1 MRRSHRQ
8 GPRVAE
14 HVLRRDRRGRIF
26 TRQCPPANPRS
37 GDSLKPVSD
46 PILLFLAVDAVAL
59 MLLGAL
65 AVVLPVSAS
74 SFVATLLSGLGTLL
88 CLPPLL
94 MRSPATWFALPI
106 GPPGLSLHFAL
117 DPLAA
122 FFLLV
127 VFMAGTAIAAFHAVK
142 LPRTSAPAGSD
153 TVPQTS
159 FCLAGTVLSLLAAD
173 GVSLAIGLAI
183 TGVAIRLP
191 HRHAVLPPPL
201 LLAPWLVLA
210 AVCLLTPPGFAPSF
224 DAIRAAPVDPDRATV
239 AAALAVAAFAALVW
253 SQSHAVAGPQSHAVA
268 PSPSP
273 ADPQFPDRA
282 SADFPDRAFARG
294 WTRSILTAGMLIP
307 VACYLLLRLVA
318 DLAGAA
324 SQTGC
329 GFVLLLAGG
338 AVAVAEAWGAARHP
352 DIDVSASALLR
363 RQAGLAMAG
372 TGLALIARSADLPA
386 AASFALAATSLAVI
400 GVGLP
405 GVLTSLAI
413 HAIGESAG
421 TWRLSRLGGL
431 VHTMPTTS
439 AALAAGLLGLSA
451 LPPGLG
457 FASLWLLFQSILSAP
472 RTGGLLFQLPL
483 ALIGAALALSSALAT
498 AASVRLIG
506 IAVLGRPRTP
516 QGAGAREGKAPSR
529 TVLLVLTALSLIAC
543 VLPGAAL
550 WLLADPAIHAL
561 NAAPPGVGVGLRLLI
576 PGIASPSYLALPV
589 CALLALAT
597 GVALLAPRWMRREAK
612 TAGLWANGMAPPVG
626 LPFGDPAAQST
637 GEGFVPQLPTLPA
650 PRMSRLLPCPLKP
663 ASPRLARLPA
673 LPMLRPPSPAIGLW
687 LVLAAFGVLLLALAM
702 SG

>member
-1 MRRSHRQ
+1 MRGSHRQ
-8 GPRVAE
+8 G
-14 HVLRRDRRGRIF
+14 HVLRRDCGARIF
-26 TRQCPPANPRS
+26 TRQRPPANPRG

-46 PILLFLAVDAVAL
+46 PILLFLAADAVAL
-59 MLLGAL
+59 MLLGTF

-74 SFVATLLSGLGTLL
+74 SFLATMLSGLGTLL

-94 MRSPATWFALPI
+94 MRSPATGFELPV

-117 DPLAA
+117 DPLAV
-122 FFLLV
+122 FFLVV
-127 VFMAGTAIAAFHAVK
+127 VFIAGTAIAAFQETTVK
-142 LPRTSAPAGSD
+142 LPRTAAP
-153 TVPQTS
+153 THNNIVPQTS
-159 FCLAGTVLSLLAAD
+159 FCLAGTVVSLLAAD
-173 GVSLAIGLAI
+173 GVTLAIGLAV
-183 TGVAIRLP
+183 TSLAIQLP
-191 HRHAVLPPPL
+191 VPGHRHAVLPSPL
-201 LLAPWLVLA
+201 LLAPLLVLA

-224 DAIRAAPVDPDRATV
+224 DAIRAAPVDPDRAT
-239 AAALAVAAFAALVW
+239 AAAVLTLAAFATLVW
-253 SQSHAVAGPQSHAVA
+253 SQSHGDAGSSDGAAAGSQNHATA
-268 PSPSP
+268 AS
-273 ADPQFPDRA
+273 QNRA
-282 SADFPDRAFARG
+282 SARG
-294 WTRSILTAGMLIP
+294 WTRNTLTAGVLIP
-307 VACYLLLRLVA
+307 FACYLLLRLVA

-338 AVAVAEAWGAARHP
+338 AVAVTEAWCAARHP
-352 DIDVSASALLR
+352 DIDGSVSALMR

-372 TGLALIARSADLPA
+372 TGLALIARAADLPA
-386 AASFALAATSLAVI
+386 ASSFALAATSLAAI

-405 GVLTSLAI
+405 GVLASLAI

-431 VHTMPTTS
+431 VHAMPATS

-451 LPPGLG
+451 VPPGLG

-483 ALIGAALALSSALAT
+483 ALIGAALALSAALAT

-516 QGAGAREGKAPSR
+516 QGAGALEGKWPFR
-529 TVLLVLTALSLIAC
+529 TVLMVLTGLSLIAC
-543 VLPGAAL
+543 ILPGAAL

-561 NAAPPGVGVGLRLLI
+561 NAAPPGVRVGLRLLI
-576 PGIASPSYLALPV
+576 PSIASPSYLALPV

-597 GVALLAPRWMRREAK
+597 GAVLLAPRWLRKEAK

-626 LPFGDPAAQST
+626 LPFGDPAGQST
-637 GEGFVPQLPTLPA
+637 GEGFVPKLPTLPA
-650 PRMSRLLPCPLKP
+650 PRMSRLLL
-663 ASPRLARLPA
+663 SSLRLARLPA
-673 LPMLRPPSPAIGLW
+673 LPMLRPPSPAVGLW
-687 LVLAAFGVLLLALAM
+687 LVLAAFGVLLLALAV